1 MISFDD
7 AIAKANHYL
16 DDGDFP
22 VVITNIRRFAKGWT
36 FCFESKEY
44 LETGDPSA
52 LLAGNAPFLIDQDS
66 GEIHS
71 LGTSY
76 PMEKYLQEYEEKK
89 KLAGPTQS

>member
-1 MISFDD
+1 MISFYD

-22 VVITNIRRFAKGWT
+22 VVITLINRFAEGWV
-36 FCFESKEY
+36 FCFQSKEY
-44 LETGDPSA
+44 LETGDFSA
-52 LLAGNAPFLIDQDS
+52 LLAGNSPFLIDKDS
-66 GEIHS
+66 GEIHL

-89 KLAGPTQS
+89 KYDTSY